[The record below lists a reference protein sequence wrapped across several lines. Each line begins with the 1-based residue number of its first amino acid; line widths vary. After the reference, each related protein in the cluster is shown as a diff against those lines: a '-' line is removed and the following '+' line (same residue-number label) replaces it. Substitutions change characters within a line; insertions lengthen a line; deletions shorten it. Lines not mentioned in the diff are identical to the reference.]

1 MIAGVHEPYVA
12 DPAEPPRTPRFA
24 RLRPAVATLA
34 VILLVA
40 AGMTLY
46 WVGRGEEDPA
56 LQAPAA
62 ENGGGA
68 ATEGG

>member
-34 VILLVA
+34 LILLVA

-56 LQAPAA
+56 LRAPAA
-62 ENGGGA
+62 DNGA
-68 ATEGG
+68 PATEGG